1 MPDPKN
7 TKTKDTLYTW
17 NGRQVNKQ
25 FSDSIT
31 FQKNYSDKMFN
42 KGEKMYK
49 NAKAFSKESNDGF
62 DLMRRSVKLKPGP
75 GTLKKK
81 FQGGEQ
87 ITTYNMNPYKMKPK
101 GLGNNSYGMM
111 PSSSKPKNKGEM
123 KKIPGAGERRVVG
136 GSGFIGYLGGA
147 GLKAAGRIFKAFAN
161 TPKQLLAKAT
171 GHTAIKGKGGK
182 TLLYE
187 KDGLATNSFK
197 GLLNKSVKDK
207 PAYGID
213 QYKYA
218 NTKGKEVVK
227 RIKKKNYGK

>member
-42 KGEKMYK
+42 KGKKMYK
-49 NAKAFSKESNDGF
+49 NAKAFSKESNEGF

-111 PSSSKPKNKGEM
+111 PSNSKPKNKM
-123 KKIPGAGERRVVG
+123 AKIKGAGERRVVG
-136 GSGFIGYLGGA
+136 GSGFIGYLGG
-147 GLKAAGRIFKAFAN
+147 GAAKLGMKIAAR
-161 TPKQLLAKAT
+161 LT
-171 GHTAIKGKGGK
+171 GHKAVKAGSKVYGYEKGGK
-182 TLLYE
+182 M
-187 KDGLATNSFK
+187 TNTFK
-197 GLLNKSVKDK
+197 GLFNKSVKDK

-218 NTKGKEVVK
+218 NTKGKKVVQ